1 MKIKVKAKYFAKVK
15 SVQFNQRAE
24 ENRALEFGHFHY
36 REWASLHYYRPMN
49 NLNKMFNFTTR
60 MT

>member
-15 SVQFNQRAE
+15 NVQFNQKPE

-36 REWASLHYYRPMN
+36 RERAPLNYYRPLTS
-49 NLNKMFNFTTR
+49 LNKMFDFTTR